1 MVLEVTWLNKSST
14 LGLIVMLIGAVMLL
28 TTSFTY
34 AILGVDT
41 TKPNIVS
48 STPFDKTGN
57 NCVPVSFISTA
68 KYSVHVTDSGCGVS
82 SVTYLDSVTQGYVPP
97 TRTLTKVSGTANDGV
112 WEASF
117 PAGALYAPN
126 TDYTFTFIA
135 VDGQGNGQTLSGT
148 FRIYTALAGKW
159 YIGTTEVTSPT
170 QTVWVN
176 TNSVT
181 FKFVKTAGVPDSMI
195 TCTLSGG
202 ASGTLSL
209 VSANTWS
216 ITKTLADGTYTITM
230 TANDGTNSIVM
241 SIYDFGIGEDTV
253 LPDYGEGLGYLF
265 SFGLLCL
272 GFVMYA
278 KGRKKQ

>member
-1 MVLEVTWLNKSST
+1 
-14 LGLIVMLIGAVMLL
+14 MLL

-34 AILGVDT
+34 AIFGVDT

-48 STPFDKTGN
+48 STPFDKSLGY
-57 NCVPVSFISTA
+57 VPASFISAA
-68 KYSVHVTDSGCGVS
+68 KYSVRVTDAGIGVS
-82 SVTYLDSVTQGYVPP
+82 TVTYLDSVTQGYVPP

-117 PAGALYAPN
+117 PTGALYAPN
-126 TDYTFTFIA
+126 TDYSFTFIV

-148 FRIYTALAGKW
+148 FRIYTALSGKW

-176 TNSVT
+176 TNTVT

-202 ASGTLSL
+202 TSGTLSL

-216 ITKTLADGTYTITM
+216 ITQTLADGTYTITM
-230 TANDGTNSIVM
+230 TASDGTNSIVM
-241 SIYDFGIGEDTV
+241 SIYDFGIGEETV
-253 LPDYGEGLGYLF
+253 LPDYGEGLGYLL
-265 SFGLLCL
+265 SFGLIGL

-278 KGRKKQ
+278 KGRKKQQ